1 MATFIYF
8 GPRFSSEQTN
18 GEFGSYTCLT
28 TELGVEWEAIQAALD
43 RGEEVHIRQAL
54 AVEVEAMESF
64 LADYR
69 ATQSLV
75 TVTNSGRTVH

>member
-1 MATFIYF
+1 MASFIYF
-8 GPRFSSEQTN
+8 GERFSREQTN

-43 RGEEVHIRQAL
+43 RGEDVHVRQAL
-54 AVEVEAMESF
+54 PVEAETMEAF
-64 LADYR
+64 LADYK

-75 TVTNSGRTVH
+75 TVTNPGRTVH